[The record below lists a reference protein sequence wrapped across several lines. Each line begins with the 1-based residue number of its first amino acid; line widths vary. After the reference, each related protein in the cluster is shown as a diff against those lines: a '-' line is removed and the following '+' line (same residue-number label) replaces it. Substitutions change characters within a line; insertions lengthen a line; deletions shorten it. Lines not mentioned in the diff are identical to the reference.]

1 LEYSTSFRYFNHL
14 TNIKTN
20 FIMEGTMA
28 VVTTWAADFA
38 PKNWAYCAGQL
49 LSIAQNTAL
58 FSLLGTTYGGD
69 GRVTFGLPDLRGRLP
84 IGTGQ
89 LAGGENYQLGEM
101 SGKPTTTLTIAN
113 LPSHNHNGTAIV
125 ALQGNGTDG
134 SSGEPGGNF
143 PGALTNAYSTANPDG
158 AMQAPTY
165 TGVVGVAGASMP
177 YSNQS
182 PYLAL
187 NYIICMYGIFPSRN

>member
-1 LEYSTSFRYFNHL
+1 
-14 TNIKTN
+14 
-20 FIMEGTMA
+20 MEGTMA

-38 PKNWAYCAGQL
+38 PKNWAYCYGQL

-84 IGTGQ
+84 LGTGQ

-113 LPSHNHNGTAIV
+113 LPPHNHNGNASV
-125 ALQGNGTDG
+125 ALQANATDG
-134 SSGEPGGNF
+134 ATGEPGGNY
-143 PGALTNAYSTANPDG
+143 PGMLTNGYSSVAPDI
-158 AMQAPTY
+158 AMKAPSISATI
-165 TGVVGVAGASMP
+165 GVAGASMP
-177 YSNQS
+177 FSNES

>member
-1 LEYSTSFRYFNHL
+1 
-14 TNIKTN
+14 
-20 FIMEGTMA
+20 MEGTMA

-69 GRVTFGLPDLRGRLP
+69 GRVTFGLPDLRSRLP
-84 IGTGQ
+84 VGIGQ
-89 LAGGENYQLGEM
+89 LAGGENYVLGEM
-101 SGKPTTTLTIAN
+101 SGKPITTLTIAN
-113 LPSHNHNGTAIV
+113 IPPHNHNGTASV
-125 ALQGNGTDG
+125 ALQANATDG
-134 SSGEPGGNF
+134 GTGEPGGNY
-143 PGALTNAYSTANPDG
+143 PGMFANGYSNSAPDVT
-158 AMQAPTY
+158 MKAPAISATI
-165 TGVVGVAGASMP
+165 GIAGASMP

>member
-1 LEYSTSFRYFNHL
+1 
-14 TNIKTN
+14 
-20 FIMEGTMA
+20 MEGTMA

-38 PKNWAYCAGQL
+38 PKNWAYCSGQL

-84 IGTGQ
+84 LGTGQ

-101 SGKPTTTLTIAN
+101 SGKPITTLTIAN
-113 LPSHNHNGTAIV
+113 LPSHNHNGTVSV
-125 ALQGNGTDG
+125 ALQANASDGGT
-134 SSGEPGGNF
+134 GEPGGNY
-143 PGALTNAYSTANPDG
+143 PGMLANGYSSSAPDTT
-158 AMQAPTY
+158 MKAPTINA
-165 TGVVGVAGASMP
+165 TVGVAGSSMP

-182 PYLAL
+182 PYLAI